1 MTWNIEGR
9 TGLVTGG
16 NSGIGRA
23 SAAVMAA
30 RGANTVITTR
40 DSSVGARVAEELTAS
55 VGRRV
60 RSMTLDLSDPSSTND
75 FAKQFLASTSDLAVL
90 VNNAGVMLG
99 RRAMSV
105 DGFEMTFRVNHLGH
119 FHLTC
124 LLRDR
129 LRASAP
135 ARVVTVA
142 SAAHYSADRVEL
154 EPAGGPYRGFRT
166 YARSKLANVLFGGE
180 LARRL
185 AGTGVSSF
193 SLHPGVVATRIAQ
206 DGDTVLAGIAW
217 KLMSYRMLTPE
228 QGAATTVYA
237 ATDPQLEE
245 HTGSYLSGS
254 QVADPS
260 ALAKDETLASR
271 LWDLSEEAVGCR
283 F

>member
-9 TGLVTGG
+9 TVLVTGG

-23 SAAVMAA
+23 SAAAMAA
-30 RGANTVITTR
+30 RGANAVITTR

-55 VGRRV
+55 VGRSV

-75 FAKQFLASTSDLAVL
+75 FAAQFLGSTSDLALL

-99 RRAMSV
+99 RRTMSV

-129 LRASAP
+129 LVDSAP
-135 ARVVTVA
+135 ARVITVA

-154 EPAGGPYRGFRT
+154 DPAGGLYRGFRT

-180 LARRL
+180 LGRRL

-193 SLHPGVVATRIAQ
+193 SLDPGVVATRIAQ
-206 DGDTVLAGIAW
+206 DGDTMFAGLAW

-245 HTGSYLSGS
+245 HTGAYLSES
-254 QVADPS
+254 RIADPS
-260 ALAKDETLASR
+260 ALARDAALASR

>member
-9 TGLVTGG
+9 TVLVTGG

-23 SAAVMAA
+23 SAAAMAA
-30 RGANTVITTR
+30 RGANAVITTR

-55 VGRRV
+55 VGRSV

-75 FAKQFLASTSDLAVL
+75 FAAQFLGSTSDLALL

-99 RRAMSV
+99 RRTMSV

-129 LRASAP
+129 LVDSAP
-135 ARVVTVA
+135 ARVITVA
-142 SAAHYSADRVEL
+142 SAAHYSADRIEL
-154 EPAGGPYRGFRT
+154 DPAGGLYRGFRT

-180 LARRL
+180 LGRRL

-193 SLHPGVVATRIAQ
+193 SLDPGVVATRIAQ
-206 DGDTVLAGIAW
+206 DGDTTFAGIAW

-228 QGAATTVYA
+228 QGAATTLYA

-245 HTGSYLSGS
+245 HTGAYLSDS
-254 QVADPS
+254 QIADPS
-260 ALAKDETLASR
+260 ALARDAALASR

>member
-9 TGLVTGG
+9 TVLVTGG

-23 SAAVMAA
+23 SAAAMAA
-30 RGANTVITTR
+30 RGANAVITTR

-55 VGRRV
+55 VGRSV

-75 FAKQFLASTSDLAVL
+75 FAAQFLGSTSDLALL

-99 RRAMSV
+99 RRTMSV

-129 LRASAP
+129 LVDSAP
-135 ARVVTVA
+135 ARVITVA

-154 EPAGGPYRGFRT
+154 DPAGGLYRGFRT

-180 LARRL
+180 LGRRL

-193 SLHPGVVATRIAQ
+193 SLDPGVVATRIAQ
-206 DGDTVLAGIAW
+206 DGDTTFAGIAW

-245 HTGSYLSGS
+245 HTGAYLSES
-254 QVADPS
+254 RIADPS
-260 ALAKDETLASR
+260 ALARDAALASR

>member
-1 MTWNIEGR
+1 
-9 TGLVTGG
+9 
-16 NSGIGRA
+16 
-23 SAAVMAA
+23 
-30 RGANTVITTR
+30 
-40 DSSVGARVAEELTAS
+40 
-55 VGRRV
+55 
-60 RSMTLDLSDPSSTND
+60 MTLDLSDSSSTQD
-75 FAKQFLASTSDLAVL
+75 FAEQFLAATGDLALL

-99 RRAMSV
+99 RRVMSR

-129 LRASAP
+129 LVDSAP
-135 ARVVTVA
+135 ARVITVA

-154 EPAGGPYRGFRT
+154 EPPGGLYRGFRT
-166 YARSKLANVLFGGE
+166 YARSKLANVLFSAE

-206 DGDTVLAGIAW
+206 DGDTMLAGIAW
-217 KLMSYRMLTPE
+217 KLMSYRMLTPA
-228 QGAATTVYA
+228 QGAATTLYA
-237 ATDPQLEE
+237 ATEPRLE
-245 HTGSYLSGS
+245 HHSGAYLSSS

-260 ALAKDETLASR
+260 ALSKDEELASR
-271 LWDLSEEAVGCR
+271 LWTLSEAAVGCG